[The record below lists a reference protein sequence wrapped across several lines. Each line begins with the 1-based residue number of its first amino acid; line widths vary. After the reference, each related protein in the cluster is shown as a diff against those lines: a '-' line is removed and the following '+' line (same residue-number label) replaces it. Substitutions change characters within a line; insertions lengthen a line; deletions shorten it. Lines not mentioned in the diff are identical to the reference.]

1 MARRG
6 ISRRALIL
14 VGVVIVIAIFIL
26 WRYEAW
32 DLLSIDYLRG
42 FTGRIRSLGVLGVL
56 LYLLIYMISVVLF
69 MPSLPFT
76 LFGGITY
83 GIVWGTII
91 ATSGDFLGSS
101 LAFIIGRYL
110 VKDKLE
116 RKLRNNKAFH
126 EINEG
131 VQQEGWRI
139 VAITRMVP
147 LIPHWLQNYAYGI
160 TKISFRTYAMV
171 CLLSIIPGTAI
182 WVFTI
187 NTVGRGHGDAKRSML
202 YLALA
207 TIGLVGISYI
217 PKYLY
222 NKKRLG
228 NRKNH

>member
-1 MARRG
+1 MTSRS
-6 ISRRALIL
+6 ISKRTIIL

-32 DLLSIDYLRG
+32 ELLSIDYLKR
-42 FTGRIRSLGVLGVL
+42 FTGRVRGLGILGVL

-83 GIVWGTII
+83 GIAWGTII

-116 RKLRNNKAFH
+116 KRLKNNKAFH

-160 TKISFRTYAMV
+160 TKISFKTYAIV
-171 CLLSIIPGTAI
+171 CLLSILPGTAI

-187 NTVGRGHGDAKRSML
+187 NTVGRGQGDAKRSMF

-207 TIGLVGISYI
+207 TVAIVGLSYI

-228 NRKNH
+228 NRNNH